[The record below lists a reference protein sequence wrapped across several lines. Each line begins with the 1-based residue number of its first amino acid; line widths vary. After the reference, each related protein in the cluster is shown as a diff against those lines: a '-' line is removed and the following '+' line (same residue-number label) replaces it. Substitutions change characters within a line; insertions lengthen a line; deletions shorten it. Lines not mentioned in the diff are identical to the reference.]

1 MHTTWIALLVTLA
14 TVPGGAAVTETRP
27 MMGSIVTVTIVAREP
42 AEAAPAIEAAFARFA
57 RVDAVMN
64 EWRPESALSRLNA
77 ASGRGWVQLPADLCE
92 VLRIAK
98 DAAEETAGRFD
109 PTWAALSD
117 LWRFDGAPRVPDPN
131 EVRRRCPLV
140 DHAALRLRP
149 RRGGGCDA
157 RLLRRGMRVGLGGI
171 AKGWAVDEA
180 AKALRA
186 LGFRDFLLQAGG
198 DLYAAGRRGDVP
210 WRIAIRDPD
219 AKESDGIAALDVSDR
234 AFSTSGDDEHG
245 FVAEGRRYHH
255 VIDPRTCVPAPATRA
270 VTVLARTAVRAEIAT
285 KAAFVEGGEGGLAL
299 AGALGVEAVI
309 VTASGEVL
317 ASPGIGPRLVRG
329 TRPIRT
335 VDPPPRAGAA
345 PRNHA
350 PAPPAR

>member
-1 MHTTWIALLVTLA
+1 MHTTSIALLVTLA
-14 TVPGGAAVTETRP
+14 TGPGRAVVTETRP
-27 MMGSIVTVTIVAREP
+27 MMGSVVTVTVVAP
-42 AEAAPAIEAAFARFA
+42 DAAGAAPGIEAAFARFA

-64 EWRPESALSRLNA
+64 EWRPESPLSRLNA
-77 ASGRGWVQLPADLCE
+77 ASGRGWIRLPADLCE

-98 DAAEETAGRFD
+98 DGAEATAGRFD

-140 DHAALRLRP
+140 DHAGLRLRP
-149 RRGGGCDA
+149 RRDGGCDA

-186 LGFRDFLLQAGG
+186 IGFRDFLLQAGG
-198 DLYAAGRRGDVP
+198 DLYAAGRRGDTP

-219 AKESDGIAALDVSDR
+219 APQSEGLAALDVSDR

-245 FVAEGRRYHH
+245 FVADGRRYHH

-270 VTVLARTAVRAEIAT
+270 VTVLAPTAVRAEIAT
-285 KAAFVEGGEGGLAL
+285 KAAFVEGGVGGLAL
-299 AGALGVEAVI
+299 AGSLGVEAVI

-317 ASPGIGPRLVRG
+317 ASSGIGPRLIRG

-335 VDPPPRAGAA
+335 VDPPPRVGAA

-350 PAPPAR
+350 PAPSWR